1 MPCQPGCSY
10 VIAVVS
16 VMSVRLSD
24 RMEKKV
30 GVCPRW
36 RPLRERSIGLDGAD
50 WCRSEVLGDGLAEVG
65 DRSPRLE
72 IVVESIAW
80 SCCQMVW
87 TGSER

>member
-1 MPCQPGCSY
+1 
-10 VIAVVS
+10 
-16 VMSVRLSD
+16 
-24 RMEKKV
+24 
-30 GVCPRW
+30 
-36 RPLRERSIGLDGAD
+36 LRERSIGLDGAD